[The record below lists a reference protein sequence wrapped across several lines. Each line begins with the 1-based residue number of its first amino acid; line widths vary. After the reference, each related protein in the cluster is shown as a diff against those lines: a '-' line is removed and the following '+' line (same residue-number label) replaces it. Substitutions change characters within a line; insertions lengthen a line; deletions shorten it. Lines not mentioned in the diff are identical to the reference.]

1 MKTKTIKRKNI
12 LSVLAVL
19 VMLMAMLLT
28 ACGSSQAAAPTPET
42 ETTEVEN
49 AKEEVT
55 EPAESTEP
63 EVAEEVVET
72 EPTAE
77 PTPEPV
83 VYEGIDTESTLPG
96 LEWLAT
102 LDEIVDEQLIVVYND
117 ETNKKVI
124 VNEGDEVEFSRSSD
138 VLALYTPNAETMPII
153 GLETG
158 GGFKEE
164 WEGGTE
170 LPDVITSKRRI
181 KCERGALSSESEQ
194 KCTAVIMINEELKQY
209 EFVLK
214 LVD

>member
-49 AKEEVT
+49 VKEEVT
-55 EPAESTEP
+55 EPAESVEP

-83 VYEGIDTESTLPG
+83 VYEGIDMESTLPG
-96 LEWLAT
+96 EQWVASFDGII
-102 LDEIVDEQLIVVYND
+102 DEPKLVVFND

-124 VNEGDEVEFSRSSD
+124 VENGQEVDFESTDKLAIYLPKGDNSMIVEMDYDTFNLIDASTATLSKLSGRYKPGD
-138 VLALYTPNAETMPII
+138 TAITKNVVEYN
-153 GLETG
+153 G
-158 GGFKEE
+158 EE
-164 WEGGTE
+164 IE
-170 LPDVITSKRRI
+170 L
-181 KCERGALSSESEQ
+181 
-194 KCTAVIMINEELKQY
+194 TATLNVK
-209 EFVLK
+209 
-214 LVD
+214 

>member
-28 ACGSSQAAAPTPET
+28 ACGSSQAAAPIPET

-83 VYEGIDTESTLPG
+83 VYEGIDMESTLPG
-96 LEWLAT
+96 EQWVASFDGII
-102 LDEIVDEQLIVVYND
+102 DEPKLVVFND

-124 VNEGDEVEFSRSSD
+124 LEEGQEVDFALTDKVVIYIPKGHNGGYVKNKGLIFAANRNYNSSGLT
-138 VLALYTPNAETMPII
+138 VLEN
-153 GLETG
+153 
-158 GGFKEE
+158 
-164 WEGGTE
+164 
-170 LPDVITSKRRI
+170 
-181 KCERGALSSESEQ
+181 LSSSKKVGDSVPLE
-194 KCTAVIMINEELKQY
+194 
-209 EFVLK
+209 VL
-214 LVD
+214 LTYDGADMTLSATLNVVE